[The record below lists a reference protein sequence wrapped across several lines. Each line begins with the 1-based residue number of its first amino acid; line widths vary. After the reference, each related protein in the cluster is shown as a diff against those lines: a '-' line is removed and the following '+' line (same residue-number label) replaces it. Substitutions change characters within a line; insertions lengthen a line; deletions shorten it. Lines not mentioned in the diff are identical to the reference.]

1 MRKILYTGK
10 ILFTSNKNEDII
22 HNFAILTGDERIL
35 WVGKLEKM
43 EPVTDCERVDLGD
56 VFVMP
61 GLIDAHVHIISGSN
75 SRGEPSHTCVNRGIA
90 ALVCRGVANAKALLR
105 AGVVACRDLGSVGGY
120 ALGVRDSFDAGEMAG
135 PKMQTCG
142 YAICAT
148 GGHGHGISYEADGRE
163 AMVRCVRQ
171 VVKDGG
177 DVVKLMV
184 SGGVNSPGPEPGP
197 CELTMEEIQA
207 GVDAAH
213 ALGRK
218 VAAHT
223 HGNTAIRRCV
233 EAGVDSV
240 EHGVFLSED
249 IMEMMKKKGTFLVP
263 TLSAPYYAVKEGLR
277 NDPGNPNHKKS
288 GEVIERHRLALKR
301 CAEIGV
307 KIAMG
312 TDAGCP
318 YNPYSDVPN
327 EMILMHE
334 AGLSPTQVLLAAT
347 ISGAELLGIEREFG
361 SIEAGKRASFL
372 IYRENLVESIEA
384 AMQPHDV
391 IHNGYKVD

>member
-1 MRKILYTGK
+1 MKKIVYTGK
-10 ILFTSNKNEDII
+10 TLFTANKNEEVICD
-22 HNFAILTGDERIL
+22 FAVVTGDERIL
-35 WVGKLEKM
+35 WVGRQEEM
-43 EPVTDCERVDLGD
+43 EPVTDCECVDLGD
-56 VFVMP
+56 AFVMP
-61 GLIDAHVHIISGSN
+61 GLIDAHVHIISGSG
-75 SRGEPSHTCVNRGIA
+75 SGGEFSHACENRGIA
-90 ALVCRGVANAKALLR
+90 ALVCRGAMNANALLK

-120 ALGVRDSFDAGEMAG
+120 ALGVRDSFNAGEILG
-135 PKMQTCG
+135 PKIQTCG

-148 GGHGHGISYEADGRE
+148 GGHGQGISYEADGRD

-213 ALGRK
+213 ALGKK
-218 VAAHT
+218 VAVHT

-233 EAGVDSV
+233 EAGVDSI

-249 IMEMMKKKGTFLVP
+249 IMDMMKERGTFLVP

-277 NDPGNPNHKKS
+277 NDPGNPDHQKS

-301 CAEIGV
+301 CADKGV

-318 YNPYSDVPN
+318 YNPYSDVPY

-334 AGLSPTQVLLAAT
+334 AGLSTKQVLLAAT
-347 ISGAELLGIEREFG
+347 IGGAELLGLEREIG
-361 SIEAGKRASFL
+361 SIEVGKRASFL
-372 IYRENLVESIEA
+372 VYQENLLESIEA
-384 AMQPHDV
+384 AMQPHVV
-391 IHNGYKVD
+391 ILNGSRVD